1 MKRLRAQALIILLL
15 VVPMPRDCFGQGV
28 YEEQLDRG
36 IRNNGPY
43 SYLLAERAGREP
55 GGRQLLS
62 EAVKHSPD
70 TPAFYFARAMAGLPN
85 IFESA
90 GFVAKGIKAYGRDF
104 RRALSLMSLLALSI
118 LGAFALAMLMTL
130 VIRLPMALPLIR
142 HDIEEDRRKLL
153 VVLAVIPVSLLGPVF
168 FMAGGLV
175 LAGFYFR
182 KADKAVVYL
191 ALSLILLSPLYLSVL
206 DIMLSASS
214 PKVRAV
220 VSVNEARGNAF
231 AIEVLGDEKGFAPEL
246 SYAIALKREGR
257 YEEAIEKLRR
267 IPGNDPRA
275 YTDMGNAYVGL
286 GNMASAKD
294 AYMKSIGM
302 KESAAAL
309 YNLSKVLPDTLEFEE
324 SKEMYRKAQSLDG
337 ALIQKLSATESR
349 SPNRFVADETLT
361 FSELWDYT
369 ARNAAETV
377 RPFTASPAVASSVS
391 AVCLFLFALLGR
403 KQRAKRCSRCGAV
416 FCRKCSP
423 GVRRADMC
431 PACYSSL
438 LKPSEQTP
446 KERVAKLLSLHEGK
460 TKTRRAV
467 RALSF
472 VLPGIAH
479 IYAGKALSGFLYLW
493 AFGFAA
499 VGLVL
504 NIFFPGYSH
513 GWLNPLFIVMAG
525 MLYLGSILVVQGRLK
540 RGWL

>member
-1 MKRLRAQALIILLL
+1 MKRLRALSLVLLLL
-15 VVPMPRDCFGQGV
+15 VAGRCFGQGV

-36 IRNNGPY
+36 IRNNEPY
-43 SYLLAERAGREP
+43 SHLLVKRAHGD
-55 GGRQLLS
+55 RQLLS

-70 TPAFYFARAMAGLPN
+70 TPAFYFARAVAGLPN
-85 IFESA
+85 IFEAA
-90 GFVAKGIKAYGRDF
+90 GFAAEGIKAYGKDF
-104 RRALSLMSLLALSI
+104 RRALSLMSLLALSL
-118 LGAFALAMLMTL
+118 LGAFAFAMLMTVL
-130 VIRLPMALPLIR
+130 LRLPAAIPLIR

-168 FMAGGLV
+168 FMAGGLI

-191 ALSLILLSPLYLSVL
+191 ALSLILLSPLYISVL

-220 VSVNEARGNAF
+220 VSVSEARGNAF
-231 AIEVLGDEKGFAPEL
+231 AIETLKDEKGFAPEL
-246 SYAIALKREGR
+246 SHAIALKREGR
-257 YEEAIEKLRR
+257 YEEALEKLRR

-275 YTDMGNAYVGL
+275 YTNMGNAFVGL
-286 GNMASAKD
+286 GNMALAKES
-294 AYMKSIGM
+294 YQKSIGM
-302 KESAAAL
+302 KESATAL

-324 SKEMYRKAQSLDG
+324 SKEVYRKAQALDG
-337 ALIQKLSATESR
+337 ALIQKLSVTESR

-369 ARNAAETV
+369 AKNAVATV
-377 RPFTASPAVASSVS
+377 RPFTASPIAASSVS

-403 KQRAKRCSRCGAV
+403 RLGAKRCSRCGAV

-423 GVRRADMC
+423 GIRRADMC
-431 PACYSSL
+431 PACYSSF
-438 LKPSEQTP
+438 LKPSGETP
-446 KERVAKLLSLHEGK
+446 KERVAKLLSLHER
-460 TKTRRAV
+460 KTRMRRTV

-472 VLPGIAH
+472 FLPGIAH

-504 NIFFPGYSH
+504 NIQAPVYSH